1 LQVGDDGIPPMMP
14 SPDNIAGAGAATAVE
29 TASAPGGDEKDV
41 DPPLAEKAPFLEVH
55 AYFLSGFSDFC

>member
-1 LQVGDDGIPPMMP
+1 MGDDGIPPMMP

-41 DPPLAEKAPFLEVH
+41 DLPWRESAFSRGTCLPFLKWM
-55 AYFLSGFSDFC
+55 L

>member
-1 LQVGDDGIPPMMP
+1 MGDDGIPPMMP

-41 DPPLAEKAPFLEVH
+41 DPPLAEKASFLEVH
-55 AYFLSGFSDFC
+55 AYLF